1 MAKSA
6 DAFRTI
12 SEVADW
18 LDTPAHVLRFWES
31 KFAQVKPVKRAG
43 GRRYYR
49 PSDMLLLGGI
59 KKLLH
64 SDGMTIKGV
73 QKLLREHGVKHVAGH
88 SQPLDDITAAEDKA
102 VTVEAEA
109 PPLEQPETEP
119 VLDATPQEAPPAEPE
134 APEAPTDPAPVADD
148 ATDDPPPVMPSFS
161 HRPVTEDAP
170 AETSE
175 EVQEEEPDTPP
186 PAPKPSVV
194 DTPDDPAD
202 DVRADPGI
210 LAQMGT
216 LKAPVSG
223 EMADRLADVLDR
235 LRQTGGGNG
244 TGQDG

>member
-109 PPLEQPETEP
+109 PPLEEPKTEP

-134 APEAPTDPAPVADD
+134 APEAPPPASEEEAPEPAAAEDGPDAPADPAPVADD
-148 ATDDPPPVMPSFS
+148 ATEDAPPVMPSFS

-170 AETSE
+170 AETSDE
-175 EVQEEEPDTPP
+175 
-186 PAPKPSVV
+186 A
-194 DTPDDPAD
+194 A
-202 DVRADPGI
+202 
-210 LAQMGT
+210 
-216 LKAPVSG
+216 
-223 EMADRLADVLDR
+223 
-235 LRQTGGGNG
+235 GGGTRDTVPCPQAERG
-244 TGQDG
+244 RHPR